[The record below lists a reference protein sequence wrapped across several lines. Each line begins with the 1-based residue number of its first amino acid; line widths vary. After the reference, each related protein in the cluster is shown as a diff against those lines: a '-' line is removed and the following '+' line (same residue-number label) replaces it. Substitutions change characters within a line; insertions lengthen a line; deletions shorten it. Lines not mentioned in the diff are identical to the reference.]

1 MDAFRIAESANSKAG
16 KKVSPVR
23 KVAFC
28 LVENDEGKILMV
40 QRGYGSKKG
49 KWSLPGGFV
58 DRGESRK
65 RAAYRE
71 TKEET
76 GIVVEI
82 THRLF
87 TSRSRA
93 SAIFAGRQVGGRLKF
108 QRRECLDV
116 QWRDPEKIEPFELAF
131 GGDHKALGLWRD
143 IKNGEAE
150 AEIDFTAE
158 RVAGV
163 ARA

>member
-1 MDAFRIAESANSKAG
+1 M
-16 KKVSPVR
+16 KKVT
-23 KVAFC
+23 FC

-40 QRGYGSKKG
+40 QRGYGRKKG

-71 TKEET
+71 TREET
-76 GIVVEI
+76 GIIVEI

-87 TSRSRA
+87 TSRSRE
-93 SAIFAGRQVGGRLKF
+93 SAIFAGRPMGGRLKF
-108 QRRECLDV
+108 QHRECLDV
-116 QWRDPEKIEPFELAF
+116 QWRDPGKIEPFELAF

-143 IKNGEAE
+143 IKNGKAE
-150 AEIDFTAE
+150 AEIDFTAK
-158 RVAGV
+158 RVTSA
-163 ARA
+163 AREGRSW